1 MREGVGS
8 QNPLLQILCLRPD
21 PQPVKQSSQ
30 WRKGPEDTGA
40 DSVCSLRGKPITAA
54 SSFTGCPALCHTLL
68 KNILLLLGV
77 VALLL
82 GGGCV
87 VVGWRVCCRVAGVLL
102 SDGWCVV
109 VGWQVWCCWVAGMHC
124 ACKSQKTTLLF
135 LSFNHVVPRD
145 GTPAVRLGHRYPHLL
160 NCLAGPGFSFLK
172 QPC

>member
-8 QNPLLQILCLRPD
+8 QNPLLQILCLRPN

-40 DSVCSLRGKPITAA
+40 DSVCSHRGKPITAA

-109 VGWQVWCCWVAGMHC
+109 VGWQVCCREAGVLLSDGWCVDGWQVCCCRVAGVVLLGGWHALCM
-124 ACKSQKTTLLF
+124 QKPKDNF
-135 LSFNHVVPRD
+135 VVS
-145 GTPAVRLGHRYPHLL
+145 VL
-160 NCLAGPGFSFLK
+160 
-172 QPC
+172 QPCGS